1 MKRREFIQY
10 SGVLS
15 AAVLMPV
22 SCLSVPS
29 RGNYPM
35 GLQLYTVR
43 DAMELDPI
51 GTLTRLK
58 DMGYTHFE
66 SYGFDTVKGTYYG
79 MKPSIFKAQLDAL
92 DLATT
97 SGHYGFAD
105 QFDLTAQALMDYT
118 DRCIEGATALNDPYI
133 VWPILRPAQHTLEGY
148 KQLAEK
154 LNLIGAR
161 CKASGIG
168 FAYHNFGYD
177 FDLYDGIMGYDVVL
191 NETQAD
197 LVQMEVD
204 FYWVMHAGVLTPKE
218 LIEKAP
224 GRFPLWHIK
233 DMDKITRDYTEM
245 GNGSIDYTSL
255 LPDPKR
261 AGLQHYYVEQGGNF
275 AVNSMQ
281 SVDQSAQYVQR
292 ELLHLL

>member
-1 MKRREFIQY
+1 
-10 SGVLS
+10 
-15 AAVLMPV
+15 
-22 SCLSVPS
+22 
-29 RGNYPM
+29 
-35 GLQLYTVR
+35 
-43 DAMELDPI
+43 
-51 GTLTRLK
+51 
-58 DMGYTHFE
+58 
-66 SYGFDTVKGTYYG
+66 
-79 MKPSIFKAQLDAL
+79 
-92 DLATT
+92 
-97 SGHYGFAD
+97 
-105 QFDLTAQALMDYT
+105 
-118 DRCIEGATALNDPYI
+118 
-133 VWPILRPAQHTLEGY
+133 
-148 KQLAEK
+148 
-154 LNLIGAR
+154 
-161 CKASGIG
+161 
-168 FAYHNFGYD
+168 
-177 FDLYDGIMGYDVVL
+177 MGYDVVL